1 MADLSTTTGT
11 GVQLDRAIEA
21 AKAQALEQFAQAT
34 VEEIMLKA
42 AEKRLA
48 VLEARRKLVLRTFEA
63 SDVNRLGDK
72 LAKNKFAAEKLHE
85 IFGGS
90 FELLKDPAGK
100 PICDVQALPNDP
112 DVGEVRIYTYY
123 GRYVRPDGKAIEQ
136 AGSFSTKDAF
146 FAKDTNREG
155 SPWKSIDEIDV
166 VSVMVAA
173 QTEAYKKC
181 IFRGA
186 ALGYWTDDEAEVLAQ
201 KAAGHDFGAA
211 GGSGA
216 KAVTVGFGKSKGKT
230 PGELADA
237 DLEWT
242 IKAYTENVAD
252 PKKARYKAENQRV
265 LDALTAER
273 DRRRTGTAPA
283 PAAAPTAPASAAP
296 ADGQPQEGAG
306 GGEGEPTSRGR
317 KVGDLHV
324 RLLDTAKGNM
334 RTVAGMLRLYT
345 KERGAERSAI
355 SQLTDP
361 ELDALLALD
370 DSALAGLRARAEGGT

>member
-1 MADLSTTTGT
+1 MADLSTTTGA

-21 AKAQALEQFAQAT
+21 AKAQALEQFAQAS

-48 VLEARRKLVLRTFEA
+48 VLEA
-63 SDVNRLGDK
+63 GDK

-100 PICDVQALPNDP
+100 PICDVQVLPNDP

-155 SPWKSIDEIDV
+155 TPWKSIDEIDV

-186 ALGYWTDDEAEVLAQ
+186 ALGYWTDEEAEVLAQ

-216 KAVTVGFGKSKGKT
+216 KAVTIGFGKSKGKT
-230 PGELADA
+230 PGELGDA
-237 DLEWT
+237 DLEWI

-273 DRRRTGTAPA
+273 DRRRTGAAPA
-283 PAAAPTAPASAAP
+283 PAAATPASAAAP
-296 ADGQPQEGAG
+296 ADAQPQEGE
-306 GGEGEPTSRGR
+306 GGEEPTWRGR

-355 SQLTDP
+355 SQLTDQ

-370 DSALAGLRARAEGGT
+370 DTALAGLRARAEGGT